1 MLAEQL
7 LNHEGNCF
15 SLKDPRARAP
25 THQGQPRL
33 DLDVVG
39 RMPPNGPNEREPRH
53 IPAKLAKAS
62 KRQAQDD
69 ADGLAEDFREPDVR
83 VLTQKRHV
91 VAVRTA
97 QLLATR
103 HGIEHNGR
111 FFWQRREHGRCPVQI
126 FDHTAILACS
136 AGRCLTARLPKSPS
150 ILANPQFGLQE
161 STLGSNQL
169 SMRPS
174 LPAQWAANHRPA
186 RRPQRTFKANP
197 NRRKRKPNDAPAPRP
212 TQLST
217 ARLGA
222 AARGAATSRSA
233 EPSCAKLRRAW
244 CWGVVWLSF
253 SAVGIGL
260 EGALGPSR
268 WSVVGGPLGR

>member
-91 VAVRTA
+91 VAVRTC
-97 QLLATR
+97 LLYTS
-103 HGIEHNGR
+103 
-111 FFWQRREHGRCPVQI
+111 
-126 FDHTAILACS
+126 D
-136 AGRCLTARLPKSPS
+136 
-150 ILANPQFGLQE
+150 
-161 STLGSNQL
+161 
-169 SMRPS
+169 
-174 LPAQWAANHRPA
+174 AA
-186 RRPQRTFKANP
+186 
-197 NRRKRKPNDAPAPRP
+197 D
-212 TQLST
+212 
-217 ARLGA
+217 
-222 AARGAATSRSA
+222 
-233 EPSCAKLRRAW
+233 E
-244 CWGVVWLSF
+244 
-253 SAVGIGL
+253 
-260 EGALGPSR
+260 ED
-268 WSVVGGPLGR
+268 SV